1 MFKNTKLI
9 VKMLILVIIPLAGIV
24 FLTVFNYFS
33 TQTIIRNL
41 NSSLYTESFQ
51 AITYVLNADRD
62 FYQALT
68 GLQELMDLDPGTADY
83 NQVVKDFQENVQ
95 QTTDRIAS
103 MREIVESQRNHFAKV
118 LHPTSKRDI
127 FSSLKN
133 FDRDFPV
140 WKNKVDALLLSMNS
154 GKNTR
159 EQSLAG
165 LKNTLGD
172 FNTVRNAINEFGELI
187 EAYAI
192 YRSEL
197 EDTRFRSSMVITF
210 IVGLAVLALSALM
223 ATLILT
229 GLLKTIRKLSGHIN
243 TFGTGDLRVSFPE
256 EGKDEIYQMGHTLNE
271 MVRSLRTSFGSL
283 KESIIHANADSS
295 ALLTIAKDQDKNA
308 EELSEKG
315 LKVESNI
322 QTTSAGIEELSSGIE
337 EVVASAQD
345 LAKRSR
351 DLAEEILKT
360 KTIATQ
366 GEEGIVR
373 VVDLI
378 QETSDQS
385 KNVSEKVEKL
395 VTNAKNVEQIVSTI
409 TAIAEQTNLLALN
422 AAIEAARAGEAG
434 RGFAVVAEEIRK
446 LAEESKASASN
457 ISKIL
462 KEISLGAEDANQ
474 ATNKNNEIVLTVNEG
489 AEEALRQFKTITE
502 KIDIIVTEV
511 QNLTLTVEQQS
522 AATDEMSMAMNS
534 STAAVSEIN
543 EEIKAVTASAQAQ
556 KTSASNILQTADG
569 LKRLGETLA
578 DNVKQFQL

>member
-118 LHPTSKRDI
+118 LHSSSKQDI

-295 ALLTIAKDQDKNA
+295 ALLTIARDQDKNA

-556 KTSASNILQTADG
+556 KTSASNILKTADG

>member
-1 MFKNTKLI
+1 
-9 VKMLILVIIPLAGIV
+9 MLILVIIPLAGIV

-118 LHPTSKRDI
+118 LHSSSKQDI

>member
-1 MFKNTKLI
+1 
-9 VKMLILVIIPLAGIV
+9 MLILVIIPLAGIV

-118 LHPTSKRDI
+118 LHSSSKQDI

-295 ALLTIAKDQDKNA
+295 ALLTIARDQDKNA

>member
-1 MFKNTKLI
+1 
-9 VKMLILVIIPLAGIV
+9 MLILVIIPLAGIV

-118 LHPTSKRDI
+118 LHSSSKQDI

-223 ATLILT
+223 ATLIMT

-295 ALLTIAKDQDKNA
+295 ALLTIARDQDKNA

-556 KTSASNILQTADG
+556 KTSASNILKTADG

>member
-118 LHPTSKRDI
+118 LHSSSKQDI

-295 ALLTIAKDQDKNA
+295 ALLTIARDQDKNA

>member
-1 MFKNTKLI
+1 
-9 VKMLILVIIPLAGIV
+9 MLILVIIPLAGIV

-118 LHPTSKRDI
+118 LHSSSKQDI

-295 ALLTIAKDQDKNA
+295 ALLTIARDQDKNA

-556 KTSASNILQTADG
+556 KTSASNILKTADG

>member
-1 MFKNTKLI
+1 
-9 VKMLILVIIPLAGIV
+9 MLILVIIPLAGIV

-118 LHPTSKRDI
+118 LHSSSKQDI

-133 FDRDFPV
+133 FDRDIPV

-223 ATLILT
+223 ATLIMT

-295 ALLTIAKDQDKNA
+295 ALLTIARDQDKNA